1 MSMVSNNN
9 FDERQILARGKGFQI
24 GFLVSLGMIIADLL
38 AEDFL
43 SGDGSIGINVYSR
56 AMLCIWIPIIVVS
69 VYFILNDA
77 YEKINEKGGRLL
89 MSIFIIMGLFEVV
102 VTIIRVASGS
112 ILFIE
117 NGVIGDA
124 LGQLF
129 VGAALLSISGVYFVK
144 LALNKKA
151 FGDEE

>member
-1 MSMVSNNN
+1 MSMMNNKN

-24 GFLVSLGMIIADLL
+24 GFLVSLGMIVADLL

-43 SGDGSIGINVYSR
+43 SNDGFIGINVYSR
-56 AMLCIWIPIIVVS
+56 AMLCIWIPILVVS

-77 YEKINEKGGRLL
+77 YEKINETGGRVL
-89 MSIFIIMGLFEVV
+89 MGMFVFCGLFEIIITVV
-102 VTIIRVASGS
+102 RVASGS
-112 ILFIE
+112 VLFIE
-117 NGVIGDA
+117 NGVIGDT
-124 LGQLF
+124 LGQIF
-129 VGAALLSISGVYFVK
+129 TGAAMLAISVVYFVK

>member
-1 MSMVSNNN
+1 MGMMNNKN

-24 GFLVSLGMIIADLL
+24 GFLVSLGMVVADLL

-43 SGDGSIGINVYSR
+43 SNDGFIGINVYSR
-56 AMLCIWIPIIVVS
+56 AMLCVWIPILVVS

-77 YEKINEKGGRLL
+77 YEKINETGGRVL
-89 MSIFIIMGLFEVV
+89 MGMFVLFGLFEIIVTVV
-102 VTIIRVASGS
+102 RLASGS
-112 ILFIE
+112 IVFVE
-117 NGVIGDA
+117 NGVIGDP
-124 LGQLF
+124 LGQIF
-129 VGAALLSISGVYFVK
+129 TGAAMLGISVVYFVK